1 MNELEIE
8 CLQSVWSPVQI
19 KKILKK
25 RQYLTNK
32 RFLLIL
38 NFFKNIIQ
46 SIEKVN
52 KNTLLQV
59 HFRDNLKASPEK
71 CSKKIFSSNSLR
83 SPNNTIIKK
92 NNNKQTNK
100 KINKTKKIWDIY
112 NKMFF
117 VINPPV
123 ISSPQWNKHPLI

>member
-1 MNELEIE
+1 MSPVRLE
-8 CLQSVWSPVQI
+8 PVQI

-25 RQYLTNK
+25 RQSLTKK
-32 RFLLIL
+32 RSLLIL

-52 KNTLLQV
+52 KYTLLQV

-92 NNNKQTNK
+92 TTTKQTNK
-100 KINKTKKIWDIY
+100 K
-112 NKMFF
+112 
-117 VINPPV
+117 
-123 ISSPQWNKHPLI
+123 